1 MSYYLDI
8 DFNKVEGFSKLSDR
22 AKEIF
27 KRVYRLHNAQQG
39 SDYKELW
46 IPVKVKERKWYLE
59 VHFKNGG
66 WMHYLPN
73 GIWY

>member
-1 MSYYLDI
+1 MSYYLEI
-8 DFNKVEGFSKLSDR
+8 DFNKVKGFLKLSDP

-39 SDYKELW
+39 SEYKELW
-46 IPVKVKERKWYLE
+46 QPVRVKEHRSYLE
-59 VHFKNGG
+59 VHFKNGK

-73 GIWY
+73 GTWY